1 MKNKKNNWLS
11 RVFALLLPLLLLA
24 GTALAQATNTVAAD
38 QPEMADVMRANGK
51 IYVVVLVIVIIISG
65 LLAYLV
71 RLDRKVGRLEREVEG
86 R

>member
-11 RVFALLLPLLLLA
+11 RAFALLLPLLLLA
-24 GTALAQATNTVAAD
+24 GTALAQATAAATAD
-38 QPEMADVMRANGK
+38 QPEMADALRASGK

-65 LLAYLV
+65 LLLYLV
-71 RLDRKVGRLEREVEG
+71 RLDRKVSRLEREVEG